1 MSTNTPGAD
10 QLQALIN
17 YANAKTGA
25 SDATLSDAI
34 ARLINGYGGGSG
46 LLSGSYTPGE
56 DTLAPTFNIG
66 NSAFS
71 HFLICPASDPR
82 SNASKKC
89 FLFAYTTFGEK
100 DEVAL
105 SSQNT
110 GASVVTG
117 YFAYSWFS
125 KNGSSVVCTDGGAS
139 GAGHAGYW
147 LTGITYNWYAW

>member
-1 MSTNTPGAD
+1 MSENTPGAD

-17 YANAKTGA
+17 YANTKTGA
-25 SDATLSDAI
+25 NDATLSDAI
-34 ARLINGYGGGSG
+34 ARLASGYGGGSS
-46 LLSGSYTPGE
+46 LMSGSYTPDE
-56 DTLAPTFNIG
+56 DVLAPSFEIG
-66 NSAFS
+66 SSAFS

-82 SNASKKC
+82 PNASKKC
-89 FLFAYTTFGEK
+89 FLFAYTSFGEK

-110 GASVVTG
+110 GSSSIIG

-125 KNGSSVVCTDGGAS
+125 KNGSSVACTDNGAS

-147 LTGITYNWYAW
+147 LAGVTYNWYAW